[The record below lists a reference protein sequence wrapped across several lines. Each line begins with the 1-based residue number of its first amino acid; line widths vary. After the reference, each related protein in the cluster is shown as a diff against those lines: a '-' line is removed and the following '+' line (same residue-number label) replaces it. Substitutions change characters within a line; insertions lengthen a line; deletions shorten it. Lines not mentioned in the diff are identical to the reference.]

1 MVFVGDVAK
10 NMSRS
15 TAADD
20 EDDEDVDEEDD
31 IVGLLFK
38 LALAIACAD
47 EVDDR
52 LDLLS
57 GPCLLVFSDVTVLLL
72 LAVTVAGLAT
82 SGVVTL
88 FSLAATAVW
97 VLSSLGVIG
106 LVSCSSWPASPSSA
120 ASKGVAGRI
129 ISSGPLISSAP
140 RIPSISPVVSFF
152 SFFTLLFLLFST
164 SLKCK
169 TGTDT
174 TRLGFCPTCRFLWGR
189 ASPAFFACFF
199 DSCFCDNAKESWVC
213 TWNWLPTRIC
223 IINWPWPGNWLL
235 EFCANVCV
243 YVPMEGVLFSEGV
256 ELFILVLTGV
266 CVCSGVCVWACIF
279 VWTEMLG

>member
-120 ASKGVAGRI
+120 ASKVLLAALSLLAPYLFRPVSHLYLP
-129 ISSGPLISSAP
+129 SS
-140 RIPSISPVVSFF
+140 PSFLFHI
-152 SFFTLLFLLFST
+152 TLLLFP
-164 SLKCK
+164 
-169 TGTDT
+169 
-174 TRLGFCPTCRFLWGR
+174 RH
-189 ASPAFFACFF
+189 
-199 DSCFCDNAKESWVC
+199 
-213 TWNWLPTRIC
+213 
-223 IINWPWPGNWLL
+223 
-235 EFCANVCV
+235 
-243 YVPMEGVLFSEGV
+243 
-256 ELFILVLTGV
+256 
-266 CVCSGVCVWACIF
+266 
-279 VWTEMLG
+279 